1 MNSSSELHA
10 QIFAMSINKRIV
22 MVIVSF
28 CFGTQFCFSNQVTDT
43 IEKSKSIPV
52 LQYKAD
58 TLINEVGSTLSI
70 DIPAELDYDST
81 LVVMN
86 NSSDSMWITVGL
98 PIFTL
103 LLGIAIPLV
112 IEWLSKR
119 RKSRKVLRRW
129 VAELRCLESPIQ
141 KQIEANEKFIAE
153 QSEDTF
159 EISAPT
165 IFSVLDCNIFQT
177 MDKGEFLQAIES
189 VKKFEYKEAVKIS
202 NSTHG
207 YINILINTYGVLWDK
222 FQKYLDETS
231 SYVSQ
236 FNDHFD
242 DLLKAYADYGVELE
256 KETGKDPYVTSPAF
270 RQITDLFTAH
280 VMPKMQTGDYN
291 PFELDSVFFQP
302 LMIALSALRLDE
314 RITPMKQNASKCVRM
329 IKAIRMERRYVA
341 INMQNVADKYREQLM
356 ELPTV
361 LQPLEKEESL
371 P

>member
-1 MNSSSELHA
+1 MKKLILLFTLTFSLIHVHA
-10 QIFAMSINKRIV
+10 THNIDSNKTSDNTMLI
-22 MVIVSF
+22 I
-28 CFGTQFCFSNQVTDT
+28 DT
-43 IEKSKSIPV
+43 M
-52 LQYKAD
+52 
-58 TLINEVGSTLSI
+58 INEENDSLLL
-70 DIPAELDYDST
+70 DIPSDLNGLSKV
-81 LVVMN
+81 VVMN
-86 NSSDSMWITVGL
+86 NNEDNLWVSIGL

-119 RKSRKVLRRW
+119 RKSKKVLKRW

-141 KQIEANEKFIAE
+141 KQIEANEKFISE
-153 QSEDTF
+153 QSEQTF

-189 VKKFEYKEAVKIS
+189 VKKIDYKEAVRIS

-207 YINILINTYGVLWDK
+207 YINILTNTYGVLWDK

-231 SYVSQ
+231 SYVSI

-256 KETGKDPYVTSPAF
+256 KEAGKDPYATNLAF
-270 RQITDLFTAH
+270 RQITDLFYAH

-302 LMIALSALRLDE
+302 LMIALSVLRLDE
-314 RITPMKQNASKCVRM
+314 RITPMKQNASKCVRA
-329 IKAIRMERRYVA
+329 IKLIRMERSYVA
-341 INMQNVADKYREQLM
+341 INMQNIADKYKEQLK
-356 ELPTV
+356 ELPLV
-361 LQPLEKEESL
+361 LLPLEKK
-371 P
+371 